1 MGAPWLLKLQF
12 NGGVGGGG
20 SSGEGWVWLLFNSYY
35 PFNSRMKGYDELG
48 LLALDRSELTSCFKA
63 LEFIKPTYL
72 KQKDSVRNN

>member
-1 MGAPWLLKLQF
+1 
-12 NGGVGGGG
+12 
-20 SSGEGWVWLLFNSYY
+20 
-35 PFNSRMKGYDELG
+35 MKGYDELG